1 MERNEL
7 ENHALSAKKLGYAS
21 DKSKGTRMIRNVKVT
36 SILYEVRDLS
46 GLTRITS
53 FKYHIMDRIWII
65 WYFRNFISTLL
76 ELLEHGKGS

>member
-7 ENHALSAKKLGYAS
+7 ENHAKKLGYAS

-53 FKYHIMDRIWII
+53 FKYRIMDRIWII

>member
-7 ENHALSAKKLGYAS
+7 ENHANAKKLGYAS

-46 GLTRITS
+46 GLTRITW
-53 FKYHIMDRIWII
+53 FKYHIIE
-65 WYFRNFISTLL
+65 F
-76 ELLEHGKGS
+76 E